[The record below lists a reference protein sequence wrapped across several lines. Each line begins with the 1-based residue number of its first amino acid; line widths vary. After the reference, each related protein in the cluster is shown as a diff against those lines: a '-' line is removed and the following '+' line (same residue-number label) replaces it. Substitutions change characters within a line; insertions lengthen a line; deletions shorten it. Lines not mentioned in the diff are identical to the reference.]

1 MVTPLDGADLI
12 LLAAA
17 HPVLSPK
24 RQAQLTALLAG
35 TVDWPALMEQAQRH
49 GVAPILHGHL
59 RAMPAVSVPRDVIDT
74 LGALA
79 RACVSSNLR
88 LRHELGRLL
97 AGFTRA
103 GIAAMPLKGPVL
115 ADQLYLT
122 PSLRPSSDLDVLVR
136 TPDAAAAEDTLEAL
150 GYARR
155 PDEEQG
161 ADYHTIFTAHGVDV
175 ELHRDLGERHA
186 SRLDVETVWSSATAT
201 TWQGHSIRCMSLSD
215 QLVYLAFHAA
225 KDGLA
230 SLKALVDIA
239 LLVDGHRDVLPWTAL
254 VVRIKD
260 AHLAPV
266 VYLALSETRAL
277 LGAPVP
283 DEFLDAIRPRH
294 AGWSLAQR
302 LFRWRGGV
310 LHVADELLVGPFM
323 AALMF
328 LWEDTARARLRHVK
342 RNLLPSERLRG
353 RWTSSLAPVSW
364 VVWFPMWG
372 AHAVRYLIRQ
382 LAVRHSRQAA
392 RS

>member
-1 MVTPLDGADLI
+1 MVTPLDGDDLI
-12 LLAAA
+12 LVTAA
-17 HPVLSPK
+17 HPVLSPE
-24 RQAQLTALLAG
+24 REAQLTALLAG
-35 TVDWPALMEQAQRH
+35 TVNWPVLMEHAQRH
-49 GVAPILHGHL
+49 GIAPILYGHL
-59 RAMPAVSVPRDVIDT
+59 RAMPTVPVPRDVTDT

-97 AGFTRA
+97 AAFTRA
-103 GIAAMPLKGPVL
+103 GVAVMPLKGPVL
-115 ADQLYLT
+115 ADQLYPT

-136 TPDAAAAEDTLEAL
+136 AHAAGAAEHVLDAL
-150 GYARR
+150 GYTRR

-161 ADYHTIFTAHGVDV
+161 ADYHTIFTARGVDV

-186 SRLDVETVWSSATAT
+186 SRLDVETIWSSATAAS
-201 TWQGHSIRCMSLSD
+201 WHGHSIWCMSLSD

-230 SLKALVDIA
+230 SLRALVDIA
-239 LLVDGHRDVLPWTAL
+239 LLVDRHRDGLPWAAL
-254 VVRIKD
+254 VARLRD

-283 DEFLDAIRPRH
+283 DEFLDAIRPRY

-310 LHVADELLVGPFM
+310 LHVPDDLLVGPFM

-342 RNLLPSERLRG
+342 RNLLPSARLRG
-353 RWTSSLAPVSW
+353 RWTSSPAPVWW
-364 VVWFPMWG
+364 VIWYAMWG
-372 AHAVRYLIRQ
+372 AHAARYLIRQ
-382 LAVRHSRQAA
+382 LAARHPRQAA

>member
-1 MVTPLDGADLI
+1 MATPLDGADLI
-12 LLAAA
+12 LVTAA
-17 HPVLSPK
+17 HPVLSP
-24 RQAQLTALLAG
+24 RREAQLTALLEGA
-35 TVDWPALMEQAQRH
+35 VNWPALMERALRH
-49 GVAPILHGHL
+49 GIAPILYGHL
-59 RAMPAVSVPRDVIDT
+59 RAMPTVAVRRDVTET

-79 RACVSSNLR
+79 RACVASNLR

-97 AGFTRA
+97 SGFARA
-103 GIAAMPLKGPVL
+103 GIAVMPLKGPVL
-115 ADQLYLT
+115 ADQLYPT

-136 TPDAAAAEDTLEAL
+136 AVDAAAAEQILEAL
-150 GYARR
+150 EYTRR
-155 PDEEQG
+155 PEEEQG
-161 ADYHTIFTAHGVDV
+161 GDYHTIFTARGVDL
-175 ELHRDLGERHA
+175 ELHHDLGERHA
-186 SRLDVETVWSSATAT
+186 SRLNVGAIWSSATTAS
-201 TWQGHSIRCMSLSD
+201 WQGHSIWCMSLSD

-230 SLKALVDIA
+230 SLRALVDIA
-239 LLVDGHRDVLPWTAL
+239 LLVDRHRDVLPWTAL
-254 VVRIKD
+254 GSRLRD

-294 AGWSLAQR
+294 AGWALAER

-310 LHVADELLVGPFM
+310 LHVADDLLVGPFM

-328 LWEDTARARLRHVK
+328 LWEDTTRARLRHVK
-342 RNLLPSERLRG
+342 RNLLPSARLRG
-353 RWTSSLAPVSW
+353 RWTSSPAPGSW

-372 AHAVRYLIRQ
+372 ALVVRYLIRQ
-382 LAVRHSRQAA
+382 LAFRHPRPAA

>member
-1 MVTPLDGADLI
+1 MATPLDGADRI
-12 LLAAA
+12 LVTAA
-17 HPVLSPK
+17 HPVLSQE
-24 RQAQLTALLAG
+24 REARLTALLTG
-35 TVDWPALMEQAQRH
+35 IVDWPALLEHAQRH
-49 GVAPILHGHL
+49 GIAPILYGHL
-59 RAMPAVSVPRDVIDT
+59 RAMPTVPMRRDVMDT

-97 AGFTRA
+97 AEFARA
-103 GIAAMPLKGPVL
+103 GVDVMPLKGPVL
-115 ADQLYLT
+115 ADQLYPT

-136 TPDAAAAEDTLEAL
+136 ALDASAAEHILEAL
-150 GYARR
+150 GYTRR

-161 ADYHTIFTAHGVDV
+161 ADYHTIFTALGVDV

-186 SRLDVETVWSSATAT
+186 SRLEVGAIWSSATPAS
-201 TWQGHSIRCMSLSD
+201 WHGHSIWCMSLSD

-230 SLKALVDIA
+230 SLRALVDIA
-239 LLVDGHRDVLPWTAL
+239 LFVDRYRDVLPWTAL
-254 VVRIKD
+254 VARLRD

-266 VYLALSETRAL
+266 VYVALSETRAL

-294 AGWSLAQR
+294 AGWALAER

-310 LHVADELLVGPFM
+310 LHVADDLLVGPFM
-323 AALMF
+323 ATLMF
-328 LWEDTARARLRHVK
+328 LWEDTTRARIRHLK
-342 RNLLPSERLRG
+342 RNLLPSARLRG
-353 RWTSSLAPVSW
+353 RWTSSPRPVSW
-364 VVWFPMWG
+364 VIWFPMWG
-372 AHAVRYLIRQ
+372 AHAVRYFIRQ
-382 LAVRHSRQAA
+382 LAVRNPRPAP

>member
-1 MVTPLDGADLI
+1 MATPLDGDDLTLI
-12 LLAAA
+12 TAA

-24 RQAQLTALLAG
+24 REAQLAALLAG
-35 TVDWPALMEQAQRH
+35 PVDWPVFMEHAQRH
-49 GVAPILHGHL
+49 GIAPILYGHI
-59 RAMPAVSVPRDVIDT
+59 RAMPTVAVPRDVTDT

-103 GIAAMPLKGPVL
+103 GVAVMPLKGPVL

-136 TPDAAAAEDTLEAL
+136 AHDTAAAEHILEGL
-150 GYARR
+150 GYTRR

-161 ADYHTIFTAHGVDV
+161 ADYHTIFTAYGVDV

-186 SRLDVETVWSSATAT
+186 SRLDVEAIWSSATAAS
-201 TWQGHSIRCMSLSD
+201 WQGHPIWCMSLSD

-239 LLVDGHRDVLPWTAL
+239 LLVDRHRDVLPWTAL
-254 VVRIKD
+254 VARLGG

-294 AGWSLAQR
+294 VGWSLAER

-310 LHVADELLVGPFM
+310 LHVADDLLVGPFM

-342 RNLLPSERLRG
+342 RNLLPSARLRG
-353 RWTSSLAPVSW
+353 RWTSSPGPVSW
-364 VVWFPMWG
+364 VIWYPLWG
-372 AHAVRYLIRQ
+372 AHAARYLIRQ
-382 LAVRHSRQAA
+382 LAA